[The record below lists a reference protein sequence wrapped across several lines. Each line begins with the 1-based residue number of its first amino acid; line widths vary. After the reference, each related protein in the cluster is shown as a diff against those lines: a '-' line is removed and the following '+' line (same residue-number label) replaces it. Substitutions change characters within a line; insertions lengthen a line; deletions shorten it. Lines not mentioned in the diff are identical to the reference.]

1 MCSSGTFN
9 GVPYTAVALTFLLT
23 LTGDD
28 PILYLVLV
36 SGCVSVGKI
45 GESDIYRITGTTF
58 ISLRNLAFDEERV
71 VELRK
76 LLNAG
81 TFYFSWS
88 AAGGKFDLSL
98 CAQKCLNDQMT
109 DNRFFW
115 YEAGTT
121 LKKFFNTLTAALF
134 ITRARRP

>member
-1 MCSSGTFN
+1 MDSITLYN
-9 GVPYTAVALTFLLT
+9 RVALTFLLT

-45 GESDIYRITGTTF
+45 GDSDIYRITGTTF
-58 ISLRNLAFDEERV
+58 ISLRNLAFDEERI

-88 AAGGKFDLSL
+88 AAGAKFDLSL

-115 YEAGTT
+115 YED
-121 LKKFFNTLTAALF
+121 TAACERCF
-134 ITRARRP
+134 K